1 LPGCENI
8 LVAITGASGIAYAE
22 KFLEASINLG
32 VNIEGV
38 ILSESANQVSRLE
51 LGREPRI
58 PGTVK
63 VYDENDFQAPFASS
77 SGLPECMV
85 IVPASM
91 NTLAKIA
98 NGIQDNLIAR
108 AAGSMLRMRKK
119 LVVVPRETPL
129 SVIDLENLLKLARAG
144 AVVLP
149 ASPGFYHKPETLDD
163 IVDFIAGKI
172 LDVLGVDN
180 ELYRHW
186 GTTRTRLP

>member
-1 LPGCENI
+1 MSRCKSV

-22 KFLEASINLG
+22 KFLDASNDLG
-32 VNIEGV
+32 VKIEGV
-38 ILSESANQVSRLE
+38 ILSESAIEVARLE

-58 PGTVK
+58 PGGTTV
-63 VYDENDFQAPFASS
+63 YSEDDFKAPFASS

-85 IVPASM
+85 VVPASM
-91 NTLAKIA
+91 NTIAKIA

-108 AAGSMLRMRKK
+108 AAGSMLRMRGK

-129 SVIDLENLLKLARAG
+129 SIIDLENLLKLAKAG

-149 ASPGFYHKPETLDD
+149 ASPGFYYNPRTIDD
-163 IVDFIAGKI
+163 MVGFIAGKI

-180 ELYRHW
+180 ELYKHW
-186 GTTRTRLP
+186 GDS